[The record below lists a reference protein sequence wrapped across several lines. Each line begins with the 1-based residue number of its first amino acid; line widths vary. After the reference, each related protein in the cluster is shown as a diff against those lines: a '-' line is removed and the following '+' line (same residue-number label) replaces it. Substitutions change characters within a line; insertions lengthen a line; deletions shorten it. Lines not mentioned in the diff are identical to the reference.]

1 MCTLGGMP
9 DPLVRAALL
18 VPAGLS
24 IGFIGSLIGVGGGF
38 FAVPFLLMVPLFPG
52 RPFAPA
58 EATAASLAIIL
69 LNAASATV
77 ANVRR
82 RRIDF
87 RTGFALAAGTMP
99 GAWAG
104 RELIGRM
111 GSPAFSAGFAALLVG
126 VAAYVGFVR
135 LREGKGRVRGV
146 PREIVDSDGQTHRYE
161 ANLPLGVLASLGV
174 GVVSSLFGV
183 GGGLL
188 LVPFMV
194 IVYGMPVLVAAATSQ
209 FTFLFTVSTGLLESL
224 RRGHLGMA
232 GLEAVALMGL
242 GAAAGAPLGVAAAKG
257 VRPGVVRSALA
268 AVIAAVAA
276 LMLLDAFA
284 GRAR

>member
-1 MCTLGGMP
+1 MP
-9 DPLVRAALL
+9 DPLLRAALL

-24 IGFIGSLIGVGGGF
+24 IGFIGSLVGIGGGF
-38 FAVPFLLMVPLFPG
+38 FVVPFLLMVSLFPG
-52 RPFAPA
+52 GPIAPV

-69 LNAASATV
+69 LNGASATL
-77 ANVRR
+77 ANARR

-87 RTGFALAAGTMP
+87 RTGFALAAGTVP

-104 RELIGRM
+104 RELIGRL
-111 GSPAFSAGFAALLVG
+111 GSPAFSAGFAVLLIG

-146 PREIVDSDGQTHRYE
+146 PREIVDSDGQAHRYE
-161 ANLPLGVLASLGV
+161 ANLPLGFLASLGV

-194 IVYGMPVLVAAATSQ
+194 VMYGMPLLVATATSQ
-209 FTFLFTVSTGLLESL
+209 FTFLFTASAGLLESL
-224 RRGHLGMA
+224 RRGHLGGA
-232 GLEAVALMGL
+232 GLEVVLAMGL
-242 GAAAGAPLGVAAAKG
+242 GAVVGAQFGVAAAKA
-257 VRPGVVRSALA
+257 VRPALVRSVLG
-268 AVIAAVAA
+268 AVIVAVAA
-276 LMLLDAFA
+276 LMLLNAFA
-284 GRAR
+284 GRVQ